1 MRKILHILIS
11 LCFFAANIASALPGC
26 DSEKSDLSCA
36 QAHSGGRQ
44 ADQRDQVSADPDM
57 DQASNQSSNQA
68 DHDLLR
74 ADCCS
79 CDHPAVCLGCCHSH
93 TFMSPRY
100 VVSLTSQVK
109 LQIRGSFPANSVISA
124 QPEARI
130 ERPPIAVTVV

>member
-1 MRKILHILIS
+1 MRKLLHILIS
-11 LCFFAANIASALPGC
+11 LCFFAANIAAALPAC

-44 ADQRDQVSADPDM
+44 ADQAD
-57 DQASNQSSNQA
+57 QA

-93 TFMSPRY
+93 TFMSPRF
-100 VVSLTSQVK
+100 VVSLTMQVK

>member
-1 MRKILHILIS
+1 MRKLLHILIS
-11 LCFFAANIASALPGC
+11 LCFFAANVAAALPAC

-44 ADQRDQVSADPDM
+44 ADQKDQVSADPDM
-57 DQASNQSSNQA
+57 DQATNQADNQA

-93 TFMSPRY
+93 TFMSPRF
-100 VVSLTSQVK
+100 VVALTTQVK
-109 LQIRGSFPANSVISA
+109 LQIRGSFPMNSLISA
-124 QPEARI
+124 QSEARI

>member
-1 MRKILHILIS
+1 MKKIVHILIS
-11 LCFFAANIASALPGC
+11 LCFFAANIASALPAC

-36 QAHSGGRQ
+36 QAHSGDTQMRQ
-44 ADQRDQVSADPDM
+44 ASADLNMNQPD
-57 DQASNQSSNQA
+57 Q
-68 DHDLLR
+68 DLLK

-93 TFMSPRY
+93 TFMSPRF
-100 VVSLTSQVK
+100 VVSLTTQVK

>member
-1 MRKILHILIS
+1 MRKLLHILIS
-11 LCFFAANIASALPGC
+11 LCFFAANIAAALPAC

-44 ADQRDQVSADPDM
+44 ADQK
-57 DQASNQSSNQA
+57 DQATNQA
-68 DHDLLR
+68 DHDGLR

-93 TFMSPRY
+93 TFMSPRF
-100 VVSLTSQVK
+100 VVSLTTQVK

>member
-1 MRKILHILIS
+1 MRKLLHILIS
-11 LCFFAANIASALPGC
+11 LCFFAANIAAALPAC

-44 ADQRDQVSADPDM
+44 ADQKEQVSGDPDM
-57 DQASNQSSNQA
+57 DQASAQA
-68 DHDLLR
+68 DHDLFR

-79 CDHPAVCLGCCHSH
+79 CEHPAVCLGCCHSH
-93 TFMSPRY
+93 TFMSPRF
-100 VVSLTSQVK
+100 VVSLATQVK

>member
-1 MRKILHILIS
+1 MRKLLPILIS
-11 LCFFAANIASALPGC
+11 LCFFAANIAAALPAC

-44 ADQRDQVSADPDM
+44 ADQVSADSDM
-57 DQASNQSSNQA
+57 DQASNQA

-79 CDHPAVCLGCCHSH
+79 CGHPAVCLGCCHSH
-93 TFMSPRY
+93 TFMSPRF
-100 VVSLTSQVK
+100 VVSLTTQVK
-109 LQIRGSFPANSVISA
+109 LQIQGSFPANSVISA

>member
-1 MRKILHILIS
+1 MRKLLHILIS
-11 LCFFAANIASALPGC
+11 LCFFAANIASALPAC

-36 QAHSGGRQ
+36 QAHSSGRQ
-44 ADQRDQVSADPDM
+44 ADQA
-57 DQASNQSSNQA
+57 DQADQATDQA
-68 DHDLLR
+68 DHDVLR
-74 ADCCS
+74 ADSCS

-93 TFMSPRY
+93 TFMSPRF
-100 VVSLTSQVK
+100 VVSLTTQVK